1 MSIKFFGQFLLER
14 NVIGAKELLESIR
27 FQESRNMK
35 FGEYAISKGCLE
47 KVQVKRLH
55 EEQKRSDMLIGEL
68 AVKLEMLTEEQVDE
82 ILTMQKNDHVCIGE
96 AIVVKGFLPQDV
108 MDRELDAFREDQKE
122 YSIGDIGVPEGLKNP
137 GFVKIMADITLKML
151 RRTTNVEAKIDDGV
165 SMEQEPEESFTAVSI
180 TFSGGLN
187 YEYVLLAD
195 IEMARAIAGAIIGG
209 NASKENEDVINDGV
223 REFANI
229 ACGNLLAKMAQMGR
243 NVEISIPHTVKYE
256 GGYNFVSGSKAA
268 KYTIASTSGFLSL
281 LIVEL

>member
-14 NVIGAKELLESIR
+14 NVIGAKELLEAIR

-55 EEQKRSDMLIGEL
+55 DEQKRNDMLIGEL

-96 AIVVKGFLPQDV
+96 AIVVKGFIPQDV

-151 RRTTNVEAKIDDGV
+151 RRIAQVEAKIDDGV
-165 SMEQEPEESFTAVSI
+165 SMEQEPDESFTAVSI

-187 YEYVLLAD
+187 YEYVLMAD
-195 IEMARAIAGAIIGG
+195 IEMARAIAGAIIGVD
-209 NASKENEDVINDGV
+209 ASKENEDVINDGV

-229 ACGNLLAKMAQMGR
+229 ACGNLLAKMAQMGK

-256 GGYNFVSGSKAA
+256 EGYNFVSGSKAA
-268 KYTIASTSGFLSL
+268 KYTIASTSGLLAL